1 MRLDLSDWLVIG
13 LYFLISAAIG
23 LAYTRRASR
32 SLADYFVSGRSLP
45 WWLAGTSMVATTFA
59 ADTPLVVAGLVSKY
73 GVAGNWL
80 WWNGA
85 ISGVLTVFFFSR
97 LWRRAGVLTDVEF
110 AELRYGGRPAAAL
123 RGFRALYLAIPVNL
137 IIMGW
142 VTRAMAD
149 VLQISLNVNAWRAAI
164 LLLAITAVY
173 SMLSGLWGVIV
184 TDVFQFVLAMG
195 GTILLA
201 ILAVNSVGGLDVL
214 IEKTTSHFGSTAA
227 AFGVLPP
234 LDQSWLPVSTLMIW
248 LSVQWWAAWYPGQ
261 EPGGGGYVVQRILS
275 AKDERHG
282 LLATLWF
289 TIAHYAL
296 RPWPW
301 ILVGFVGL
309 ISYPGLANPEHGY
322 VRVMVDVL
330 PSPFKGLL
338 LAAFAAAYMSTIS
351 THLNWGASYL
361 VNDVYLRFIKP
372 TASPRA
378 QLIASRLAT
387 GLMMLGSLIV
397 MSVLSSVEQGWK
409 LLIGLGAGT
418 GLVFILRWYWWRV
431 NAWSEIS
438 AMVTSF
444 VTSLVMASQGYDLLN
459 PSSSGYA
466 KSMLVTVL
474 ITTVVWITVTLLTAP
489 ESAATLDRFYRQVR
503 PGGPGWRMVSRRLGF
518 GDDPI
523 PGGALSW
530 INWVAGVASVYC
542 AVFAVGA
549 FLTGSPGAGAVYTSI
564 AIGAFALIQRN
575 LRADQQ
581 LVASVDRSR
590 GHNLGFTASREVG
603 DLPDSPRKLG

>member
-1 MRLDLSDWLVIG
+1 MHLVFSDWLVIA
-13 LYFLISAAIG
+13 LYFIVSAAIG
-23 LAYTRRASR
+23 LAYTRKASQ

-59 ADTPLVVAGLVSKY
+59 ADTPLVVAGLVAKY

-85 ISGVLTVFFFSR
+85 FSGVLTVFFFSR

-110 AELRYGGRPAAAL
+110 AELRYGGRPAAVL
-123 RGFRALYLAIPVNL
+123 RGFRAVYLAIPINL

-142 VTRAMAD
+142 VTRAM
-149 VLQISLNVNAWRAAI
+149 VTILQISLNIDPWKAAI
-164 LLLAITAVY
+164 FLFGVTAMY
-173 SMLSGLWGVIV
+173 SVFAGLWGVIV
-184 TDVFQFVLAMG
+184 TDLFQFIFAMG
-195 GTILLA
+195 GSILLA
-201 ILAVNSVGGLDVL
+201 VLAVQSVGGLDAL
-214 IEKTTSHFGSTAA
+214 AAKASAHFGSTQA
-227 AFGVLPP
+227 AFGVIPP
-234 LDQSWLPVSTLMIW
+234 MDAAWLPVTTLLVW
-248 LSVQWWAAWYPGQ
+248 LGVQWWAAWYPGQ

-309 ISYPGLANPEHGY
+309 LRYPNLANPEEGY
-322 VRVMVDVL
+322 VRVMVDIL
-330 PSPFKGLL
+330 PSPYKGVL

-372 TASPRA
+372 DATPRA
-378 QLIASRLAT
+378 QVLASRLAT
-387 GLMMLGSLIV
+387 AVLMISSLIV
-397 MSVLSSVEQGWK
+397 MGFLSSVEQGWK
-409 LLIGLGAGT
+409 ILLALGAGT

-438 AMVTSF
+438 AMVASF
-444 VTSLVMASQGYDLLN
+444 VTSLTLASFGHSMSDTGT
-459 PSSSGYA
+459 PDYA
-466 KSMLVTVL
+466 FTMLVTVG
-474 ITTVVWITVTLLTAP
+474 ITTVVWLAVTLMTAP
-489 ESAATLDRFYRQVR
+489 ESDETLERFYRRVR
-503 PGGPGWRMVSRRLGF
+503 PGGIGWRTVSQRLGY
-518 GDDPI
+518 GNDRI

-530 INWVAGVASVYC
+530 VNWLAGLAAVYA

-549 FLTGSPGAGAVYTSI
+549 LVTGSPRRALVYSAVAVGS
-564 AIGAFALIQRN
+564 FLLIQRN
-575 LRADQQ
+575 LRADPQ
-581 LVASVDRSR
+581 LAAHVD
-590 GHNLGFTASREVG
+590 TPV
-603 DLPDSPRKLG
+603 DPRLRFDPGE

>member
-1 MRLDLSDWLVIG
+1 MKLILSDWLIIAV
-13 LYFLISAAIG
+13 YFLVSAGIG
-23 LAYTRRASR
+23 LAYTHKASR
-32 SLADYFVSGRSLP
+32 SLEDYFVSGRSLP

-59 ADTPLVVAGLVSKY
+59 ADTPLAVAGLVAKY

-85 ISGVLTVFFFSR
+85 FSGVLTVFFFSR

-110 AELRYGGRPAAAL
+110 AELRYGGRPAAVL
-123 RGFRALYLAIPVNL
+123 RGFRALYLALPINL

-142 VTRAMAD
+142 VTRAMVTILGVTLD
-149 VLQISLNVNAWRAAI
+149 VNPWSAAI
-164 LLLAITAVY
+164 LLFGVTALY
-173 SMLSGLWGVIV
+173 SIFSGLWGVIV
-184 TDVFQFVLAMG
+184 TDAFQFVVAMG

-201 ILAVNSVGGLDVL
+201 VFAIDSVGGLTALTD
-214 IEKTTSHFGSTAA
+214 KAAAHFGSADA

-234 LDQSWLPVSTLMIW
+234 VDHAWLPLSTLLIF
-248 LSVQWWAAWYPGQ
+248 LGVQWWAAWYPGQ

-309 ISYPGLANPEHGY
+309 IRYPSLANPEEGY

-361 VNDVYLRFIKP
+361 VNDVYLRFVKP
-372 TASPRA
+372 DATRRA
-378 QLIASRLAT
+378 QVIASRIAT
-387 GLMMLGSLIV
+387 GVLMVLSLVV
-397 MSVLSSVEQGWK
+397 MSFLSSVEQGWK

-438 AMVTSF
+438 AMVASF
-444 VTSLVMASQGYDLLN
+444 VTSVLLAAFGYDLGN
-459 PSSSGYA
+459 PAGANYA
-466 KSMLVTVL
+466 KTMLITVL
-474 ITTVVWITVTLLTAP
+474 VTTVVWLTVTFLTPP
-489 ESAATLDRFYRQVR
+489 ESPATLDRFYRKVR
-503 PGGPGWRMVSRRLGF
+503 PGGAGWRAVAARLGF
-518 GDDPI
+518 GRDPI

-530 INWVAGVASVYC
+530 LNWLAGVAAVYC
-542 AVFAVGA
+542 AVVSLGA
-549 FLTGSPGAGAVYTSI
+549 LLTGSQLRGALYGGAAI
-564 AIGAFALIQRN
+564 AAFLLIQRN
-575 LRADQQ
+575 LRADPT
-581 LVASVDRSR
+581 LVSGVDTTA
-590 GHNLGFTASREVG
+590 GPELGLKS
-603 DLPDSPRKLG
+603 

>member
-1 MRLDLSDWLVIG
+1 MRLIFSDWLIIA
-13 LYFLISAAIG
+13 LYFVLSAAIG
-23 LAYTRRASR
+23 LAYTRKASR
-32 SLADYFVSGRSLP
+32 SLADYFVTGRSLP

-59 ADTPLVVAGLVSKY
+59 ADTPLAVAGFVAKY

-85 ISGVLTVFFFSR
+85 FSGVLTVFFFAR

-110 AELRYGGRPAAAL
+110 AELRYGGRPAAVL
-123 RGFRALYLAIPVNL
+123 RGFRALYLALPINL

-142 VTRAMAD
+142 VTRAM
-149 VLQISLNVNAWRAAI
+149 VTILEVTLHVNPWRAAI
-164 LLLAITAVY
+164 LLFGVTALY
-173 SMLSGLWGVIV
+173 SVFSGLWGVII
-184 TDVFQFVLAMG
+184 TDAFQFVVAMG

-201 ILAVNSVGGLDVL
+201 VLAVDSIGGLDALV
-214 IEKTTSHFGSTAA
+214 EQTAAHFGSADA

-234 LDQSWLPVSTLMIW
+234 LNQAWLPLSTLLIF
-248 LSVQWWAAWYPGQ
+248 LGVQWWAAWYPGQ

-301 ILVGFVGL
+301 ILVGFVAL
-309 ISYPGLANPEHGY
+309 IRYPGLANPEEGY

-330 PSPFKGLL
+330 PSPYKGLL

-361 VNDVYLRFIKP
+361 VNDVYLRFLRP
-372 TASPRA
+372 QASPRA
-378 QLIASRLAT
+378 QVMASRVAT
-387 GLMMLGSLIV
+387 GVLMVCSLIV
-397 MSVLSSVEQGWK
+397 MSFLSSVEQGWK
-409 LLIGLGAGT
+409 ILIGLGAGT

-438 AMVTSF
+438 AMITSF
-444 VTSLVMASQGYDLLN
+444 LTSIVLARYGYNLDDLSR
-459 PSSSGYA
+459 PTYA
-466 KSMLVTVL
+466 ITMLITVAV
-474 ITTVVWITVTLLTAP
+474 TTVVWLTVTFATGP
-489 ESAATLDRFYRQVR
+489 ESSATLDRFYRRVR
-503 PGGPGWRMVSRRLGF
+503 PGGPGWRPVAARLGF
-518 GDDPI
+518 QGDTI

-530 INWVAGVASVYC
+530 VNWVAGLAAVYC
-542 AVFAVGA
+542 AVVGLGA
-549 FLTGSPGAGAVYTSI
+549 LLTGSGLKGLLYSGG
-564 AIGAFALIQRN
+564 AIGAFALIHRN
-575 LRADQQ
+575 LRVDAQ
-581 LVASVDRSR
+581 LAASVDRNR
-590 GHNLGFTASREVG
+590 GGDLGFSQSR
-603 DLPDSPRKLG
+603 

>member
-1 MRLDLSDWLVIG
+1 MRLTGSDWLIIAV
-13 LYFLISAAIG
+13 YFIVSAAIG
-23 LAYTRRASR
+23 LAYTRKASR
-32 SLADYFVSGRSLP
+32 SLTDYFVSGRALP

-59 ADTPLVVAGLVSKY
+59 ADTPLAVSGFVAKY

-85 ISGVLTVFFFSR
+85 FSSVLTVFFFSR

-110 AELRYGGRPAAAL
+110 AELRYGGRPAAVL
-123 RGFRALYLAIPVNL
+123 RGFRALYLALPINL

-142 VTRAMAD
+142 VTRAM
-149 VLQISLNVNAWRAAI
+149 VTILQVTLNVNPWYAAI
-164 LLLAITAVY
+164 LLFAVTALY
-173 SMLSGLWGVIV
+173 SVFSGLWGVIV
-184 TDVFQFVLAMG
+184 TDAFQFAVAMG
-195 GTILLA
+195 GTIF
-201 ILAVNSVGGLDVL
+201 LAVLAVKSVGGLDVVV
-214 IEKTTSHFGSTAA
+214 EKAAAHFGSTDA

-234 LDQSWLPVSTLMIW
+234 LDQGWLPLSTLLIF
-248 LSVQWWAAWYPGQ
+248 LCVQWWAAWYPGQ

-309 ISYPGLANPEHGY
+309 IRYPGLANPEEGY

-361 VNDVYLRFIKP
+361 VNDVYLRFLKP
-372 TASPRA
+372 DASPRA
-378 QLIASRLAT
+378 QVFASRTAT
-387 GLMMLGSLIV
+387 AVLMVCSLIV
-397 MSVLSSVEQGWK
+397 MSFLSSVEQGWK

-438 AMVTSF
+438 AMAASF
-444 VTSLVMASQGYDLLN
+444 VTSLVLARYGYTLDDLSR
-459 PSSSGYA
+459 PTYA
-466 KSMLVTVL
+466 VTMLITVL
-474 ITTVVWITVTLLTAP
+474 VTTVVWLGVTFATKP
-489 ESAATLDRFYRQVR
+489 ETEATLDRFYRQVR
-503 PGGPGWRMVSRRLGF
+503 PGGPGWRRVAGRLGY
-518 GDDPI
+518 GEDRI

-530 INWVAGVASVYC
+530 VNWLAGLAAVYC
-542 AVFAVGA
+542 AVVSLGA
-549 FLTGSPGAGAVYTSI
+549 LLTGSSTRGLLYAAAAI
-564 AIGAFALIQRN
+564 AAFALIMRN
-575 LRADQQ
+575 LQADAQ
-581 LVASVDRSR
+581 LAASVDRSQ
-590 GHNLGFTASREVG
+590 GADLGFSQ
-603 DLPDSPRKLG
+603 

>member
-1 MRLDLSDWLVIG
+1 MRLNFSDWFIIA
-13 LYFLISAAIG
+13 LYFVISAAIG
-23 LAYTRRASR
+23 LAYTRKASR
-32 SLADYFVSGRSLP
+32 SLADYFVTGRSLP

-59 ADTPLVVAGLVSKY
+59 ADTPLAVAGFVAKY

-85 ISGVLTVFFFSR
+85 FSGVLTVFFFAR

-110 AELRYGGRPAAAL
+110 AELRYGGKPAAVL
-123 RGFRALYLAIPVNL
+123 RGFRALYLALPINL

-142 VTRAMAD
+142 VTRAM
-149 VLQISLNVNAWRAAI
+149 VTILQVTLHVNPWRAAI
-164 LLLAITAVY
+164 LLFGVTALY
-173 SMLSGLWGVIV
+173 SVFSGLWGVIV
-184 TDVFQFVLAMG
+184 TDAFQFVVAMG

-201 ILAVNSVGGLDVL
+201 VLAVSSVGGLDVL
-214 IEKTTSHFGSTAA
+214 VAKSAAHFGSAEA

-234 LDQSWLPVSTLMIW
+234 LDRAWLPLSTLLIF
-248 LSVQWWAAWYPGQ
+248 LCVQWWAAWYPGQ

-309 ISYPGLANPEHGY
+309 IRYPGLANPEEGY

-361 VNDVYLRFIKP
+361 INDVYLRFIKP
-372 TASPRA
+372 EASPRA
-378 QLIASRLAT
+378 QVIASRVAT
-387 GLMMLGSLIV
+387 AVLMVCSLIV
-397 MSVLSSVEQGWK
+397 MSFLSSVEQGWK
-409 LLIGLGAGT
+409 ILIGLGAGT

-438 AMVTSF
+438 AMVASF
-444 VTSLVMASQGYDLLN
+444 VTSILLTQ
-459 PSSSGYA
+459 SGYTLDDLSKPA
-466 KSMLVTVL
+466 YAVTMLVTVL
-474 ITTVVWITVTLLTAP
+474 VTTVVWLTVTFLTQP
-489 ESAATLDRFYRQVR
+489 ESEATLDGFYRRVR
-503 PGGPGWRMVSRRLGF
+503 PGGPGWRRVAARLGF
-518 GDDPI
+518 AGDTI

-530 INWVAGVASVYC
+530 INWVAGLAAVYC
-542 AVFAVGA
+542 AVVSLGA
-549 FLTGSPGAGAVYTSI
+549 FLTGTGLRGSLYGAV

-575 LRADQQ
+575 LRADDRY
-581 LVASVDRSR
+581 LASVDRNA
-590 GHNLGFTASREVG
+590 GGNLGFSQ
-603 DLPDSPRKLG
+603 SN

>member
-1 MRLDLSDWLVIG
+1 MRLQLSDWLVIA
-13 LYFLISAAIG
+13 LYFVISAGIG
-23 LAYTRRASR
+23 LAYTKKASR

-164 LLLAITAVY
+164 LLLVITAIY
-173 SMLSGLWGVIV
+173 SVLSGLWGVIV

-201 ILAVNSVGGLDVL
+201 VLAVDSVGGLSAL
-214 IEKTTSHFGSTAA
+214 NEKVAAHFGSSEA

-234 LDQSWLPVSTLMIW
+234 LDQSWLPLSTLLIW

-361 VNDVYLRFIKP
+361 VNDVYLRFIRP
-372 TASPRA
+372 TASHRS
-378 QLIASRLAT
+378 QLLASRVAT
-387 GLMMLGSLIV
+387 TLMMLGALVV
-397 MSVLSSVEQGWK
+397 MSFLSSVEQGWK

-438 AMVTSF
+438 AMVASF
-444 VTSLVMASQGYDLLN
+444 VTSIVIAGYGFDILN
-459 PSSSGYA
+459 PSSTSYA
-466 KSMLVTVL
+466 KGIL
-474 ITTVVWITVTLLTAP
+474 ITVAATTIVWLTVTLLTAP
-489 ESAATLDRFYRQVR
+489 EAPATLDRFYRQVR
-503 PGGPGWRMVSRRLGF
+503 PGGPGWRVVSSRLGF
-518 GDDPI
+518 REDRI

-530 INWVAGVASVYC
+530 VNWAAGVAAVYC

-549 FLTGSPGAGAVYTSI
+549 FLTGSPYAGLLYSAVSV
-564 AIGAFALIQRN
+564 GAFTLIMRN
-575 LRADQQ
+575 LRADER
-581 LVASVDRSR
+581 LAASVDRSQAA
-590 GHNLGFTASREVG
+590 GLGFSQ
-603 DLPDSPRKLG
+603 SS

>member
-1 MRLDLSDWLVIG
+1 MHLVFSDWLVIV
-13 LYFLISAAIG
+13 LYFIASAAIG
-23 LAYTRRASR
+23 LAYTRKAGQ

-59 ADTPLVVAGLVSKY
+59 ADTPLVVAGLVAKY

-85 ISGVLTVFFFSR
+85 FSGVLTVFFFSR

-110 AELRYGGRPAAAL
+110 AELRYGGRPAAVL
-123 RGFRALYLAIPVNL
+123 RGFRAVYLAIPINL

-142 VTRAMAD
+142 VTRAM
-149 VLQISLNVNAWRAAI
+149 VTILQISLNIDPWKAAI
-164 LLLAITAVY
+164 FLFGVTAMY
-173 SMLSGLWGVIV
+173 SVFAGLWGVIV
-184 TDVFQFVLAMG
+184 TDLFQFIFAMG
-195 GTILLA
+195 GSILLA
-201 ILAVNSVGGLDVL
+201 VLAVQSVGGLDTL
-214 IEKTTSHFGSTAA
+214 AAKAAAHFGSTEA
-227 AFGVLPP
+227 AFGVIPP
-234 LDQSWLPVSTLMIW
+234 MDAPWLPVTTLLVW
-248 LSVQWWAAWYPGQ
+248 LGVQWWAAWYPGQ

-309 ISYPGLANPEHGY
+309 LRYPNLANPEEGY
-322 VRVMVDVL
+322 VRVMVDIL
-330 PSPFKGLL
+330 PSPYKGVL

-372 TASPRA
+372 DASPRA
-378 QLIASRLAT
+378 QVLASRLAT
-387 GLMMLGSLIV
+387 AVLMISSLIV
-397 MSVLSSVEQGWK
+397 MGFLSSVEQGWK
-409 LLIGLGAGT
+409 ILLALGAGT

-438 AMVTSF
+438 AMVASF
-444 VTSLVMASQGYDLLN
+444 VTSLTLASFGHSMSDTGT
-459 PSSSGYA
+459 PDYA
-466 KSMLVTVL
+466 FTMLVTVGV
-474 ITTVVWITVTLLTAP
+474 TTVVWLAVTLMTAP
-489 ESAATLDRFYRQVR
+489 ESNETLDRFYRRVR
-503 PGGPGWRMVSRRLGF
+503 PGGPGWRTVAARLGF
-518 GDDPI
+518 GDDRI

-530 INWVAGVASVYC
+530 VNWVAGLAAVYA

-549 FLTGSPGAGAVYTSI
+549 LVTGSPRRALVYSAVAVGS
-564 AIGAFALIQRN
+564 FLLIQRN
-575 LRADQQ
+575 LRLDPQ
-581 LVASVDRSR
+581 LMTHVD
-590 GHNLGFTASREVG
+590 TPVG
-603 DLPDSPRKLG
+603 PGLRFDPGE

>member
-1 MRLDLSDWLVIG
+1 MHLVFSDWLVIA
-13 LYFLISAAIG
+13 LYFIVSAAIG
-23 LAYTRRASR
+23 LAYTRKASQ

-59 ADTPLVVAGLVSKY
+59 ADTPLVVAGLVAKY

-85 ISGVLTVFFFSR
+85 FSGVLTVFFFSR

-110 AELRYGGRPAAAL
+110 AELRYGGRPAAVL
-123 RGFRALYLAIPVNL
+123 RGFRALYLALPINL

-142 VTRAMAD
+142 VTRAM
-149 VLQISLNVNAWRAAI
+149 VTILQISLNIDPWKAAI
-164 LLLAITAVY
+164 FLFGVTALY
-173 SMLSGLWGVIV
+173 SVFAGLWGVIV
-184 TDVFQFVLAMG
+184 TDLFQFVFAMG
-195 GTILLA
+195 GSILLA
-201 ILAVNSVGGLDVL
+201 VLAVQSVGGLDAL
-214 IEKTTSHFGSTAA
+214 TLKAAAHFGSTEA
-227 AFGVLPP
+227 AFGVIPP
-234 LDQSWLPVSTLMIW
+234 LDAPWLPITTLVVW

-289 TIAHYAL
+289 TIAHFAL

-301 ILVGFVGL
+301 ILVGFVSL
-309 ISYPGLANPEHGY
+309 IRYPGLANPEEGY

-372 TASPRA
+372 QASPRA
-378 QLIASRLAT
+378 QVIASRIAT
-387 GLMMLGSLIV
+387 AVLMVCSLIV
-397 MSVLSSVEQGWK
+397 MSFLSSVEQGWK
-409 LLIGLGAGT
+409 ILIGLGAGT

-438 AMVTSF
+438 AMVASF
-444 VTSLVMASQGYDLLN
+444 VTSVVLASYKYDLSN
-459 PSSSGYA
+459 PASRSYA
-466 KSMLVTVL
+466 LTMLITVG
-474 ITTVVWITVTLLTAP
+474 ITTVVWLTVTLLTPP
-489 ESAATLDRFYRQVR
+489 ETEATLERFYRRVR
-503 PGGPGWRMVSRRLGF
+503 PGGLGWRVVAQRL
-518 GDDPI
+518 
-523 PGGALSW
+523 
-530 INWVAGVASVYC
+530 
-542 AVFAVGA
+542 
-549 FLTGSPGAGAVYTSI
+549 
-564 AIGAFALIQRN
+564 
-575 LRADQQ
+575 
-581 LVASVDRSR
+581 
-590 GHNLGFTASREVG
+590 
-603 DLPDSPRKLG
+603 

>member
-1 MRLDLSDWLVIG
+1 MHLNLVDWLVIAA
-13 LYFLISAAIG
+13 YFAISAAIG
-23 LAYTRRASR
+23 FAYTRRASA
-32 SLADYFVSGRSLP
+32 SLDEYFVSGRSLP

-59 ADTPLVVAGLVSKY
+59 ADTPLAVAGFVAKY

-85 ISGVLTVFFFSR
+85 FSGVLTVFFFSR

-123 RGFRALYLAIPVNL
+123 RGFRALYLALPINL

-142 VTRAMAD
+142 VTRAMVTILQVTLD
-149 VLQISLNVNAWRAAI
+149 VNPWRAAI
-164 LLLAITAVY
+164 ILFGVTALY
-173 SMLSGLWGVIV
+173 SVFSGLWGVVV
-184 TDVFQFVLAMG
+184 TDAFQFVVAMG

-201 ILAVNSVGGLDVL
+201 VFAVDSVGGLDALTAQVAA
-214 IEKTTSHFGSTAA
+214 HFGSADA

-234 LDQSWLPVSTLMIW
+234 LDQAWLPLSTLLIF

-261 EPGGGGYVVQRILS
+261 EPGGGGYIVQRILS

-309 ISYPGLANPEHGY
+309 IRYPGLANPEEGY

-330 PSPFKGLL
+330 PSPYKGLL

-361 VNDVYLRFIKP
+361 VNDVYLRFIRP
-372 TASPRA
+372 AAGQRA
-378 QLIASRLAT
+378 QVFASRFAT
-387 GLMMLGSLIV
+387 VLLMVCSLIV
-397 MSVLSSVEQGWK
+397 MAYLKSVEQGWK

-438 AMVTSF
+438 AMIASFITSVT
-444 VTSLVMASQGYDLLN
+444 LAHYGLDLSDLSK
-459 PSSSGYA
+459 PAYA
-466 KSMLVTVL
+466 QTMLITVL
-474 ITTVVWITVTLLTAP
+474 VTTVVWVGVTFATAP
-489 ESAATLDRFYRQVR
+489 ETDATLERFYGRVR
-503 PGGPGWRMVSRRLGF
+503 PGGPGWRRVAARLGF
-518 GDDPI
+518 AGDTI
-523 PGGALSW
+523 PGGVLSW
-530 INWVAGVASVYC
+530 VNWVAGLASVYC
-542 AVFAVGA
+542 AVVSLGEI
-549 FLTGSPGAGAVYTSI
+549 LTGSRTRGLLYGVGAI
-564 AIGAFALIQRN
+564 AAFLLIQRN
-575 LRADQQ
+575 LRADKT
-581 LVASVDRSR
+581 LEGPLTVAGGTS
-590 GHNLGFTASREVG
+590 
-603 DLPDSPRKLG
+603 